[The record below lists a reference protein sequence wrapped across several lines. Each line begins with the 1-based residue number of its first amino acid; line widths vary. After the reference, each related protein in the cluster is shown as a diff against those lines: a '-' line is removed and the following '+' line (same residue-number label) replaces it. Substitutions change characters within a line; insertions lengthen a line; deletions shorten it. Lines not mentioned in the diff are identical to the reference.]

1 MLSKKCKDLTGRI
14 LAQGLDRMEQAQR
27 GPFKKKGGVDISLKG
42 LEKALLQEIYY
53 TNEKLISR
61 FSQDNNSSTQLT
73 VYEKRKDK
81 LSRDYSLGPSD
92 TSVGKDFVG
101 FVS

>member
-1 MLSKKCKDLTGRI
+1 MFMLSKKCKDLTGRI
-14 LAQGLDRMEQAQR
+14 FTQGLDRIEQAQR
-27 GPFKKKGGVDISLKG
+27 GPYKKNGRGVDISLNS
-42 LEKALLQEIYY
+42 LEKSLSQETYY

-81 LSRDYSLGPSD
+81 LSRDYSFEAIRYFSR
-92 TSVGKDFVG
+92 KRFY
-101 FVS
+101 